1 MTPGVALRLG
11 RVSNLPTVW
20 TNTLAGV
27 ALAGAS
33 PWQWATLPAALG
45 LSLAYLGG
53 MYLNDA
59 FDRGIDAR
67 ERPSRPIPSGAVD
80 ANTVFALGFGLL
92 LAAVA
97 ALLTAARGFD
107 AAPGGV
113 VLAGLA
119 LGGAII
125 GYNWRHKGNPLSP
138 LAMGACRLL
147 AYVAAGLAATA
158 AMPGPLL
165 AAAGVSLCYLIGLT
179 YVAKREMLGR
189 IGNLWPLL
197 FLAAP
202 LAYGFLLAN
211 KATGQL
217 VLLALAGWIGVALWL
232 LRRRRPGD
240 IPRAVVSLIAGISLV
255 DALFLA
261 VAGWPGAVVAALA
274 CFAATL
280 TLQRWIS
287 GT

>member
-33 PWQWATLPAALG
+33 PWQWATLPTALG

-80 ANTVFALGFGLL
+80 ANTVFALGFSLL

>member
-33 PWQWATLPAALG
+33 PWQWATLPTALG

>member
-1 MTPGVALRLG
+1 MTPAAALRLG

-27 ALAGAS
+27 ALSGAS
-33 PWQWATLPAALG
+33 PWQWATLPTALG

-59 FDRGIDAR
+59 FDRTIDAR
-67 ERPSRPIPSGAVD
+67 ERPSRPIPSGAAD

-92 LAAVA
+92 LGAVA
-97 ALLTAARGFD
+97 ALLAAARSFD
-107 AAPGGV
+107 AAPEGV

-125 GYNWRHKGNPLSP
+125 GYNWRHKGNPFSP
-138 LAMGACRLL
+138 LTMGACRLL

-158 AMPGPLL
+158 ATPRPLL
-165 AAAGVSLCYLIGLT
+165 TAATVSLCYLIGLT

-202 LAYGFLLAN
+202 LAYGAFLAGEPPGLLAL
-211 KATGQL
+211 A
-217 VLLALAGWIGVALWL
+217 ALAGWIGVALWL
-232 LRRRRPGD
+232 LRRRQPGD
-240 IPRAVVSLIAGISLV
+240 VPRAVVSLIAGIALV

-261 VAGWPGAVVAALA
+261 ITGWPGAAVFALA

-280 TLQRWIS
+280 GLQRWVS

>member
-33 PWQWATLPAALG
+33 PWQWATLPVALG

-97 ALLTAARGFD
+97 ALLVAARGFD
-107 AAPGGV
+107 APPGGV

-119 LGGAII
+119 LGVAII
-125 GYNWRHKGNPLSP
+125 GYNWNHKGNPLSP

-202 LAYGFLLAN
+202 LAYGVLLAD
-211 KATGQL
+211 KAAGQL
-217 VLLALAGWIGVALWL
+217 ALLALAGWIGVALWL
-232 LRRRRPGD
+232 LRRRQPGD

-261 VAGWPGAVVAALA
+261 VAGWPGVAVAAFA

>member
-80 ANTVFALGFGLL
+80 ANTVFALGFSLL

-280 TLQRWIS
+280 MLQRWIS

>member
-33 PWQWATLPAALG
+33 PWQWATLPTALG

-80 ANTVFALGFGLL
+80 ANTVFALGFSLL

-280 TLQRWIS
+280 MLQRWIS